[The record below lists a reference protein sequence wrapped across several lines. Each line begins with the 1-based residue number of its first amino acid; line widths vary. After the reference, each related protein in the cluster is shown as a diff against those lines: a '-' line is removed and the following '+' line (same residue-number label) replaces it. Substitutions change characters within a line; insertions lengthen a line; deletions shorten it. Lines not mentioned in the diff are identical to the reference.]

1 MEWLLIVVFLVF
13 IGGLTVV
20 TVHALRHA
28 AQSSQSKS
36 SIKPTR

>member
-28 AQSSQSKS
+28 AKSSHTK
-36 SIKPTR
+36 SIKPPR